1 MILKVERINKT
12 IKSKHILKNISF
24 NINKGECVAL
34 IGPNGAGKTT
44 LFNILLGELTYDT
57 GNILIDNIKVPNSKV
72 KNILAILNQS
82 NNVPEKLK
90 VKELIKFFQ
99 EIYDNPLDDKEVDN
113 ILNFSKEQKN
123 QLVSKLSGGQ
133 KRFLTFV
140 LTLIGRPKILF
151 LDEPTSAMDTSTR
164 KTFWK
169 IINSLKEQGVTVIY
183 SSHYIEE
190 VEHTADKIL
199 LLNNGE
205 LIRDTTP
212 YSLKA
217 EKIEKIFTLPSKYVD
232 VVNNLDFIKDI
243 AIKSDNVI
251 FSTSEANR
259 VWLYLVE
266 NGCSIEEVEIT
277 NRTLLD
283 SLFNTTNN
291 KGDN

>member
-1 MILKVERINKT
+1 MILKVEKINKT
-12 IKSKHILKNISF
+12 IKNKHILKNISF
-24 NINKGECVAL
+24 SINKGECVAL

-217 EKIEKIFTLPSKYVD
+217 EKIEKIFTLPNKYVD
-232 VVNNLDFIKDI
+232 VVRNLDFIKDI

-291 KGDN
+291 KEDN

>member
-1 MILKVERINKT
+1 MILKVEKINKT
-12 IKSKHILKNISF
+12 IKNKHILKNISF
-24 NINKGECVAL
+24 SINKGECVAL

-57 GNILIDNIKVPNSKV
+57 GNILIDNIKVPNNKV

-217 EKIEKIFTLPSKYVD
+217 EKIEKIFTLPNKYVD
-232 VVNNLDFIKDI
+232 VVRNLDFIKDI

-291 KGDN
+291 KEDN

>member
-1 MILKVERINKT
+1 MILKVEKINKT
-12 IKSKHILKNISF
+12 IKNKHILKNISF

-57 GNILIDNIKVPNSKV
+57 GNILIDNIKVPNSKA

-113 ILNFSKEQKN
+113 ILNFSDEQKN

-217 EKIEKIFTLPSKYVD
+217 EKIEKIFTLPNKYVD
-232 VVNNLDFIKDI
+232 VVRNLDFIKDI

-291 KGDN
+291 KEDN

>member
-1 MILKVERINKT
+1 MILKVEKINKT
-12 IKSKHILKNISF
+12 IKNKHILKNISF
-24 NINKGECVAL
+24 SINKGECVAL

-113 ILNFSKEQKN
+113 ILNFSEEQKN

-217 EKIEKIFTLPSKYVD
+217 EKIEKIFTLPNKYVD
-232 VVNNLDFIKDI
+232 VVRNLDFIKDI

-291 KGDN
+291 KEDN